1 MRVFVTGASGFVGR
15 RLVRELLRRG
25 DSVVALT
32 RRASRLQELAG
43 PAAATLGGTGA
54 GDRLRIVEGDPTK
67 PGTWQQAVAD
77 CEAVVALAGEPVMG
91 DRWSAEFKKRLYDS
105 RVEGVRRV
113 VEAMAAAPVV
123 GGQAPRVLV
132 SASAVGYYGS
142 RGDQELPESASPGS
156 DFLANLC
163 VDWEAA
169 AEAGKAHGLRVVCL
183 RIGVVLGEG
192 GGALEKM
199 MPAFRLFLGG
209 PLGSGDQYWAW
220 VHLEDLVGLILLA
233 LERGDVQGPINAV
246 APAPATVRT
255 VARELGS
262 AMRRPALFS
271 VPEVALK
278 LMLGERAEVLLG
290 SQRAIPQRARELG
303 YRFRFDE
310 LGAALHATLRT
321 RG

>member
-32 RRASRLQELAG
+32 RRASRLNDFTG
-43 PAAATLGGTGA
+43 SAAAGGQDSTG
-54 GDRLRIVEGDPTK
+54 RLRVVEGDPTK
-67 PGTWQQAVAD
+67 PGPWQQVLSD
-77 CEAVVALAGEPVMG
+77 CDAVVALAGEPVMG
-91 DRWSAEFKKRLYDS
+91 DRWSADFKRRLYDS
-105 RVEGVRRV
+105 RIEGVRRV
-113 VEAMAAAPVV
+113 VEGLAAAPARP
-123 GGQAPRVLV
+123 GQPPRVLV

-142 RGDQELPESASPGS
+142 RGDQELTENTSAGA
-156 DFLANLC
+156 DYLARLC

-169 AEAGKAHGLRVVCL
+169 ADAGRTHGLRVVSL

-199 MPAFRLFLGG
+199 IPAFRLFIGG

-220 VHLEDLVGLILLA
+220 VHLEDVVGLILFA
-233 LERGDVQGPINAV
+233 LERSDVRGPINAV
-246 APAPATVRT
+246 APAPATVRA

-262 AMRRPALFS
+262 AMHRPSLFS

-278 LMLGERAEVLLG
+278 LMLGERAEVLLA
-290 SQRAIPQRARELG
+290 SQRVIPQRARELG
-303 YRFRFDE
+303 YRFRYED
-310 LGAALHATLRT
+310 LAAALHATLQQSQK
-321 RG
+321 

>member
-25 DSVVALT
+25 DSIVALT
-32 RRASRLQELAG
+32 RRASRLHDFVTPPTPGG
-43 PAAATLGGTGA
+43 PEGGG
-54 GDRLRIVEGDPTK
+54 RLRVVEGDPTK
-67 PGTWQQAVAD
+67 PGAWQAAVAD
-77 CEAVVALAGEPVMG
+77 CDAVVALAGEPVMG
-91 DRWSAEFKKRLYDS
+91 DRWSADFKRRLYDS
-105 RVEGVRRV
+105 RVEGLRRV
-113 VEAMAAAPVV
+113 VEALAAAPPRT
-123 GGQAPRVLV
+123 GAAPRVLV

-142 RGDQELPESASPGS
+142 RGDQELNESTPPGS

-199 MPAFRLFLGG
+199 IPAFRLFMGG

-220 VHLEDLVGLILLA
+220 VHLEDVVGLILFA
-233 LERGDVQGPINAV
+233 LERPDARGAINAV
-246 APAPATVRT
+246 APAPATVRA

-262 AMRRPALFS
+262 AMHRPSLFS
-271 VPEVALK
+271 VPELALK
-278 LMLGERAEVLLG
+278 LMLGERAEVLLA
-290 SQRAIPQRARELG
+290 SQRVVPQRARELG
-303 YRFRFDE
+303 YRFRYED
-310 LGAALHATLRT
+310 LGAALRATLQRSSS
-321 RG
+321 